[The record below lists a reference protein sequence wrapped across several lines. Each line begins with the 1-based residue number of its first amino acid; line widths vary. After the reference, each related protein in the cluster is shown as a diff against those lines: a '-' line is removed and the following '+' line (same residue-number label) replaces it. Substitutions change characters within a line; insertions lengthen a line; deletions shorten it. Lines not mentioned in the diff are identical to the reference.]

1 MGVFHVEHL
10 KRCEGLHL
18 FVIKTNLKIPIMQR
32 VEGNIVD
39 IYHRKIFPGVVS
51 IDNGR
56 IISIEQNSQNY
67 EHYLCPGFIDAHV
80 HIESSML
87 IPQEFSKLAIRRGT
101 VAIVNDPHEIANV
114 MGVEGIQYMLE
125 NSKLSDIKTFFT
137 IPSCVPATPYDS
149 AGSVILASDIKKLAS
164 TRKFIGLSEMMNV
177 PGVLYNDPEVT
188 AKLDIARSY
197 HLRIDGHAPGLSG
210 DDLKKY
216 ISTGISTDHECVD
229 LNEAKEKIAA
239 GMKILIR
246 EGSAAKNYEALKSLI
261 STNSDDVMFCTDDS
275 HPNDLMEEGEI
286 DKLVRRAIAD
296 GYDLFDVLKI
306 ASYNPVYHYGI
317 DVGTLKAGD
326 RADFIK
332 IRNLES
338 FEILSVYI
346 EGIEKYNIQEAEI
359 TTDRGEIRFINHFN
373 RKPIT
378 LSDIRK
384 AVDKRI
390 IAIKVIP
397 GKIVTE
403 RMDFDVLSPVL
414 NFESDVSRDILKIV
428 YVNRYQNTPP
438 QVAFIS
444 GFCLKKGAF
453 ATSISHD
460 SHNIIAVGCND
471 SDIVDAINSIISD
484 KGGIVVKNDKG
495 IIRLSLP
502 IAGIMTDQNGEQVAR
517 IWTDLIME
525 LKNMGCV
532 FDSPFMTLSFMSLIV
547 IPRLK
552 IGEYGL
558 FDFDS
563 FKFIDE

>member
-1 MGVFHVEHL
+1 
-10 KRCEGLHL
+10 
-18 FVIKTNLKIPIMQR
+18 MQR

-39 IYHRKIFPGVVS
+39 IYQRKIFPGVVL
-51 IDNGR
+51 IDHGR

-125 NSKLSDIKTFFT
+125 NSKRSDIKMFFT

-149 AGSVILASDIKKLAS
+149 AGSVISASDVKKLAS
-164 TRKFIGLSEMMNV
+164 TGKFIGLSEMMNV
-177 PGVLYNDPEVT
+177 PGVLYNDPEVI

-210 DDLKKY
+210 ENLEKY
-216 ISTGISTDHECVD
+216 IFAGISTDHECVD

-261 STNSDDVMFCTDDS
+261 STNPNDVMFCTDDS
-275 HPNDLMEEGEI
+275 HPNDLMEDGEI
-286 DKLVRRAIAD
+286 DKLVRRAITD

-306 ASYNPVYHYGI
+306 ASHNPANHYGI
-317 DVGTLKAGD
+317 DVGTLKTGD
-326 RADFIK
+326 RADLIK
-332 IRNLES
+332 IRDLES

-346 EGIEKYNIQEAEI
+346 DGIEKYNIQVPEI
-359 TTDRGEIRFINHFN
+359 KTDLKEIKSINHFN
-373 RKPIT
+373 RKPVS
-378 LSDIRK
+378 LPDIRK
-384 AVDKRI
+384 AADKKI
-390 IAIKVIP
+390 TAIKVIP
-397 GKIVTE
+397 GELITE
-403 RMDFDVLSPVL
+403 RIDFDVFSPSL
-414 NFESDVSRDILKIV
+414 NFESDISRDILKIV

-495 IIRLSLP
+495 IIRLPLP
-502 IAGIMTDQNGEQVAR
+502 VAGIMTDQSGEQVAR
-517 IWTDLIME
+517 IWTDLTME
-525 LKNMGCV
+525 LNNMGCV

-552 IGEYGL
+552 IGEHGL